1 MARMKSTYPLVP
13 TTSARL
19 GPIRVT
25 TGDEATEKSVKEVY
39 TVPIE
44 TVPRSSSCTA
54 SRRVD
59 H

>member
-1 MARMKSTYPLVP
+1 MKSTYPLVP

>member
-1 MARMKSTYPLVP
+1 MKSTYPLVP
-13 TTSARL
+13 TTSALL

-25 TGDEATEKSVKEVY
+25 TGDAATEKSVKEVY

-44 TVPRSSSCTA
+44 TVPRSPSCTTT

>member
-1 MARMKSTYPLVP
+1 MKSTYPLVP

-25 TGDEATEKSVKEVY
+25 TGDAATEKSVKDVY

-44 TVPRSSSCTA
+44 TVPRSPSCTV
-54 SRRVD
+54 SHRVD